1 MPSNFIFVESIQK
14 IIKNGD
20 HEIKVTK
27 GTKISPA
34 AFDLIKESKITI
46 IHEAESLSEPEKTP
60 PRAVPSVK
68 KNIVEKRETKIDL
81 PDKNTDDMDKS
92 TAEITQEDVDQ
103 ITQRVIDRLKELKT
117 CEHKN
122 SDAVPS
128 CPDDD
133 LVICRCEE
141 ITKKEIKEVIRCG
154 INTLNGIKRV
164 TRSGMGLCQGQTCQ
178 TIVTRILAEEL
189 GIHPSKLEPTTARA
203 PVRPVRLSVFA
214 GQGES

>member
-20 HEIKVTK
+20 HEIKVSK

-34 AFDLIKESKITI
+34 AFDLIKENNITI
-46 IHEAESLSEPEKTP
+46 IHEAESLSGSEKP
-60 PRAVPSVK
+60 PLGAVSSVK
-68 KNIVEKRETKIDL
+68 KNAVEKCETKVDL
-81 PDKNTDDMDKS
+81 PEKNTDDTNKS
-92 TAEITQEDVDQ
+92 TADITQEDVDQ

-117 CEHKN
+117 CEHEIP
-122 SDAVPS
+122 DADPS

-141 ITKKEIKEVIRCG
+141 ITKKEIKAVIRSG

-178 TIVTRILAEEL
+178 TLVTRILAEEL

-203 PVRPVRLSVFA
+203 PVRPVRLAVFA

>member
-14 IIKNGD
+14 IIKNGEQ
-20 HEIKVTK
+20 EIKVSK

-34 AFDLIKESKITI
+34 AFDLIKEKKITI
-46 IHEAESLSEPEKTP
+46 IHEAKSLSGSEKP
-60 PRAVPSVK
+60 PPPAVPSVK
-68 KNIVEKRETKIDL
+68 KNAAENLETKVDL
-81 PDKNTDDMDKS
+81 PEKNTDGINKS
-92 TAEITQEDVDQ
+92 TAEITEEDVDQ

-117 CEHKN
+117 CEHEIP
-122 SDAVPS
+122 DEALS

-133 LVICRCEE
+133 LMICRCEE
-141 ITKKEIKEVIRCG
+141 ITKKEIKAVIRSG

-178 TIVTRILAEEL
+178 TLVTRILAEEL

-214 GQGES
+214 GQG